1 MAWPTISRKK
11 INILLANSPSHSQ
24 LHDLYM
30 FLGKTKSFLALGSLT
45 TSNTE
50 NDDNFG
56 IY

>member
-1 MAWPTISRKK
+1 MAWQTISRKK
-11 INILLANSPSHSQ
+11 ISILLANSPSHSQ

-30 FLGKTKSFLALGSLT
+30 FLGKTKSFLVLGSLT